1 MVLNKSHSFLS
12 LWLKYWVQDWEPEN
26 RHKRN
31 DDLEYSVVILF
42 SFLSTVEGVV
52 LRPELRHLSRW
63 QIHRDRIRW
72 QEGHRLRGHLLERK
86 RLPLCFST
94 STEIKVFSLTNRLRA
109 ADFSKCTRGN
119 QRRCRPED
127 ACTGKK
133 WTFFRPFVFGFIFGL
148 HFFDFFLSSRIFGC
162 NLVKQRFIVRNSF
175 PRHLVQS
182 VHIGINKTFYIYYKN
197 IYIFMSWVYLW
208 WFFFSPPP
216 TLFDIWVGHENFL
229 TVLRFVFLKA
239 HSAGWSCFG
248 NQRST
253 KLVDFFFFF

>member
-72 QEGHRLRGHLLERK
+72 QEGHSLRGHLLERK

-133 WTFFRPFVFGFIFGL
+133 WTFF
-148 HFFDFFLSSRIFGC
+148 SSFC
-162 NLVKQRFIVRNSF
+162 L
-175 PRHLVQS
+175 
-182 VHIGINKTFYIYYKN
+182 
-197 IYIFMSWVYLW
+197 WVYFWVALF
-208 WFFFSPPP
+208 FFFS
-216 TLFDIWVGHENFL
+216 
-229 TVLRFVFLKA
+229 FLKNI
-239 HSAGWSCFG
+239 WM
-248 NQRST
+248 
-253 KLVDFFFFF
+253 

>member
-12 LWLKYWVQDWEPEN
+12 LWLKYWVQNWEPEN

-31 DDLEYSVVILF
+31 DDLEYSMVILF

-86 RLPLCFST
+86 RLRSASALLLRLKFSPWPT
-94 STEIKVFSLTNRLRA
+94 VCGLQISQSVLVEIRGAVGLRMLVLERNELFFFVLLSLGL
-109 ADFSKCTRGN
+109 FLGCT
-119 QRRCRPED
+119 
-127 ACTGKK
+127 
-133 WTFFRPFVFGFIFGL
+133 FLF
-148 HFFDFFLSSRIFGC
+148 FFLSSRIFGC

-175 PRHLVQS
+175 SRHLVQS

-208 WFFFSPPP
+208 WFFFLPLPLCLIFEWDMR
-216 TLFDIWVGHENFL
+216 TF
-229 TVLRFVFLKA
+229 
-239 HSAGWSCFG
+239 
-248 NQRST
+248 
-253 KLVDFFFFF
+253 